1 MKGYIIP
8 FGSRSMVSINKK
20 IDLQKSQL
28 ASICEMYETDVT
40 VDVSNRWKILISI
53 FLHGSL
59 PVDYTRARA
68 ELKDPDFVFIRHAG
82 ADRQFVRFLKW
93 IRETYPA
100 CRIVVEIP
108 TYPYMKEHLASIV
121 NWLLLP
127 AELFNRRK
135 LKKYV
140 DRFFVYC
147 QEKDIFGIRTIRSM
161 NGINV
166 DSIVPVESE
175 LSDTINLIAVA
186 HMQHYHGYERIIKGI
201 AAYYRSGPDRKVELF
216 LVGDGSELEKYRQL
230 VQKERI
236 GEHVHFCGKLI
247 GDDLKKAFQ
256 NAALAIEALGYY
268 KIGLHVSTTLKVR
281 EYLAYGLPV
290 ISGNQVDVFNRYPFP
305 YHLEFPNDDSAINV
319 RDIIAFYDRIYQE
332 RSRREISE
340 EIHRYAKEHVDISM
354 TMKPLLDYLENC

>member
-20 IDLQKSQL
+20 IDLQKTQL
-28 ASICEMYETDVT
+28 KKVSDVFETDVSVDT
-40 VDVSNRWKILISI
+40 VSRWKTFFSIL
-53 FLHGSL
+53 FHGSL
-59 PVDYTRARA
+59 PADYSKAYA
-68 ELKDPDFVFIRHAG
+68 DIQDPDYLFIRHAG

-100 CRIVVEIP
+100 CRIIVEIP

-127 AELFNRRK
+127 AELFNRRR

-147 QEKDIFGIRTIRSM
+147 QEKDIFGVRTIRSM
-161 NGINV
+161 NGIDV
-166 DSIVPVESE
+166 DSIQPIESE

-201 AAYYRSGPDRKVELF
+201 AEYYRFNVDRKVELF
-216 LVGDGSELEKYRQL
+216 LVGDGSELEKYRRL
-230 VQKERI
+230 VDKEGI
-236 GEHVHFCGKLI
+236 GAHVHFCGKLI
-247 GDDLKKAFQ
+247 GNDLKNAFQ

-305 YHLEFPNDDSAINV
+305 YHLEFPNDDSSINV
-319 RDIIAFYDRIYQE
+319 KDIIAFFDRIYQGK
-332 RSRREISE
+332 SRKEISREI
-340 EIHRYAKEHVDISM
+340 HQYAKEHVDISM
-354 TMKPLLDYLENC
+354 TMKPLLDYLGNR